1 MSDLPEAVRRYVERA
16 LPSRG
21 PLPRWVRFTQT
32 GEMQLKAGRWLS
44 FEARQA
50 VRVDRIEFAW
60 RARFQ
65 AAPLVS
71 IGVRDWFRD
80 GDGGLEARLFG
91 LIPVAR
97 AAGPET
103 ARSEAMRYLAELP
116 WFPQAILGND
126 DLEWRALKPTTVEV
140 ATTVGS
146 AEVEV
151 TLNFDEAG
159 DIVGASAPDRPR
171 QEGPRFVERAWRG
184 AFADYREL
192 GGVRVPTRA
201 EVTWELPNG
210 PFMYFRGRVTGLDSE

>member
-1 MSDLPEAVRRYVERA
+1 MSELPHAMRQYVERV

-21 PLPRWVRFTQT
+21 SMPRWVRFTQT
-32 GEMQLKAGRWLS
+32 GEMQLKPGRWLS
-44 FEARQA
+44 FEACQA

-60 RARFQ
+60 RARFR
-65 AAPLVS
+65 AAPLVG
-71 IGVRDWFRD
+71 IRVRDWFRD
-80 GDGGLEARLFG
+80 GDGGLEARLLG

-126 DLEWRALKPTTVEV
+126 ELEWRESKQNTVQV
-140 ATTVGS
+140 ATTVGP
-146 AEVEV
+146 AEAAV
-151 TLNFDEAG
+151 TLHFDEAG
-159 DIVGASAPDRPR
+159 HIVGASAPDRPR

-192 GGVRVPTRA
+192 GGVLVPTSA
-201 EVTWELPNG
+201 EVAWELPDG
-210 PFMYFRGRVTGLDSE
+210 RFTYFRGRVTGLDSE